1 VGAEH
6 GRSTLVREHVRPRP
20 GARVLDLGCGPGE
33 LVRYLGNVEYVGVD
47 INPDYVAYAKRV
59 HGDRAEF
66 RIGDAAE
73 LDPALRGFDVVV
85 AFGVLHH
92 LDDAGVR
99 KLFEG
104 AADALEARGRLVTVD
119 PTLTPAQ
126 SRTARLVILAD
137 RGRYVRNPAEYER
150 LAAPLFEV
158 ETAVR
163 SDLLRIPYTHCILE
177 CTAGGNR
184 SQRS

>member
-1 VGAEH
+1 MTTATTPPLTDGISPSLA
-6 GRSTLVREHVRPRP
+6 SRP
-20 GARVLDLGCGPGE
+20 
-33 LVRYLGNVEYVGVD
+33 
-47 INPDYVAYAKRV
+47 
-59 HGDRAEF
+59 DR
-66 RIGDAAE
+66 
-73 LDPALRGFDVVV
+73 LY
-85 AFGVLHH
+85 
-92 LDDAGVR
+92 
-99 KLFEG
+99 
-104 AADALEARGRLVTVD
+104 

-150 LAAPLFEV
+150 LAAPVFEV